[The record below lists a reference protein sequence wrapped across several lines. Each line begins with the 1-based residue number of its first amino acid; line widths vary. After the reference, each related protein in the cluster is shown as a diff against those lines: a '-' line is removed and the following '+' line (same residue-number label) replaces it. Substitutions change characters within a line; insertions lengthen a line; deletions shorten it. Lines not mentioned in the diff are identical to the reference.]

1 MNSFNVQKAVA
12 LQKFLSSLV
21 RKEGRI
27 DRLKSIVGLDVAYV
41 GDTGVAVAALLE
53 YPSLTLK
60 EYVVVRGYVPIPY
73 IPGLLAFREAPLLI
87 KAYEKLGIDADLVV
101 VDGHGI
107 THPRKF
113 GIASHIGVVL
123 DVPSIGAAKKILVG
137 GVIEVHGRKYL
148 TTIDNELG
156 AIVVERG
163 KKKVYLSIGHKI
175 SLEEVEKL
183 IPKIFKTHDL
193 PEPTYIADLITKKER
208 RKLVNEKR
216 KTKDRNYKV

>member
-1 MNSFNVQKAVA
+1 MNSFDIQRAIA

-21 RKEGRI
+21 KKEGRV
-27 DRLKSIVGLDVAYV
+27 DKLKNIVGLDVAYV
-41 GDTGVAVAALLE
+41 GSTGVAVAALLE

-87 KAYEKLGIDADLVV
+87 KAYEKLGSSADLVI

-123 DVPSIGAAKKILVG
+123 DVPSIGAAKRILTGSIV
-137 GVIEVHGRKYL
+137 EVNGRKYL
-148 TTIDNELG
+148 TTVNKELG
-156 AIVVERG
+156 AIVVERE

-175 SLEEVEKL
+175 SLKEIERLV
-183 IPKIFKTHDL
+183 PKIFKNHDL
-193 PEPTYIADLITKKER
+193 PEPTYIADLMTKRER
-208 RKLVNEKR
+208 RKIINERSNK
-216 KTKDRNYKV
+216 KDCNYKL